1 MAQTHRMAPTEQ
13 TVRVLGIHPVQISK
27 DTLLENARLE
37 FGERFNLDDV
47 LGLDDGAFRNRFS
60 NIYLVE
66 VLIERLDSDF
76 DPGTFT
82 QEQAG
87 APRDNWQV
95 PYDEKFLDADG
106 ISERSPPSG
115 LSSTRLAFFMH
126 DLNPSRPLQTQYGP
140 VSLPQPTPM
149 PVRLSSLFRYF
160 PPS

>member
-1 MAQTHRMAPTEQ
+1 MAQNHRMAA
-13 TVRVLGIHPVQISK
+13 TVQHVKVLGIHPVQISK
-27 DTLLENARLE
+27 ETLLENARLE
-37 FGERFNLDDV
+37 FGNRFNLDDI
-47 LGLDDGAFRNRFS
+47 LTLDDGAFRDRFS
-60 NIYLVE
+60 NVYLVE
-66 VLIERLDSDF
+66 VLIEQLDSNF

-106 ISERSPPSG
+106 MSKQSPQSG

-126 DLNPSRPLQTQYGP
+126 DLNLSRPLQTQYGP